1 MENKAVKPV
10 TTPVAFFLPRHLS
23 CYAVALMAACAAT
36 VHAAA
41 DAGHVTT
48 QAEETLDPI
57 VVTASKGQDTN
68 TVVRAKRIEVEQATS
83 LRDLFKQTPEVGISG
98 GMSAAQKLY
107 VRGLSERMLTVT
119 IDGAAQP
126 ESAYHHAGQIMV
138 EPELLKRVE
147 IEAGTGAATAGP
159 GALAGALRLTTKGAL
174 DLLKPGEKAGGLIKL
189 GYQSAA
195 SAKKWTVS
203 AFGRASDT
211 VDMLVSASGLDSDS
225 YQDGAGHTVPNSG
238 SDGKS
243 LFLKAGWAPLAG
255 QRLELTH
262 EQREEEGL
270 WNKRTNMLPIS
281 INPATRER
289 TRRESTA
296 LNYTLATDNPLLEL
310 HASVYQNDNRF
321 QLGLDTVDEEKL
333 GTRST
338 GLNVSNVSKSGMHR
352 VTVGLNHRQDTG
364 YATVESG
371 PLKDE
376 TAQVSGVY
384 AQDSMALS
392 EQWQAELGARYDQY
406 RYTDMVNQRFES
418 SGASPSAS
426 LIYSPVEGVTLRASH
441 ARALRGVGIIEPYLK
456 QYQDN
461 DSHIEPEKA
470 RNTELSATW
479 EQGPW
484 QWVGSV
490 FRQRIDNF
498 ISYDDVRDNLGLV
511 RTRGFS
517 TSLGYKT
524 PLWSAS
530 LGVAQSHPT
539 LNGTPL
545 NQSDSL
551 LLGNANGRTW
561 VAQIDRKL
569 PAYNLSVGWTSRL
582 VQKLNKV
589 PEGDTPKSGYDV
601 HDAYAQ
607 WQPTGKDDVT
617 VTLTIKNLFDR
628 FYYEQT
634 SFGYHPRWGSVAG
647 FPEPG
652 RDVRVAA
659 AWRF

>member
-1 MENKAVKPV
+1 MKNKTIPSV
-10 TTPVAFFLPRHLS
+10 TPSARRAISPSLS
-23 CYAVALMAACAAT
+23 RYALALMAVCAAPG
-36 VHAAA
+36 HA
-41 DAGHVTT
+41 
-48 QAEETLDPI
+48 QETLDPI

-83 LRDLFKQTPEVGISG
+83 LRDLFQQTPEVGISG

-107 VRGLSERMLTVT
+107 VRGLSERMLAVT
-119 IDGAAQP
+119 IDGAAQA

-159 GALAGALRLTTKGAL
+159 GALAGALRLSTKSAL
-174 DLLKPGEKAGGLIKL
+174 DLLKPGEKAGGLIKA

-195 SAKKWTVS
+195 SATKWTAT
-203 AFGRASDT
+203 AFGRAGDT
-211 VDMLVSASGLDSDS
+211 VDLLASASRLDSHA
-225 YQDGAGHTVPNSG
+225 YQDGAGNKVPNSA
-238 SDGKS
+238 SDAKS
-243 LFLKAGWAPLAG
+243 VFLKAGWAPVAG

-262 EQREEEGL
+262 EEREEDGL
-270 WNKRTNMLPIS
+270 WNQRTNMLPID

-296 LNYTLATDNPLLEL
+296 LNYLLTTDNPLLEL
-310 HASVYQNDNRF
+310 HAGAYLNDNRF
-321 QLGLDTVDEEKL
+321 QLGLDSATPEKL

-338 GLNVSNVSKSGMHR
+338 GLDVSNVSKLGLHR

-364 YATVESG
+364 YATVEDG

-376 TAQVSGVY
+376 TAHVDGVY
-384 AQDSMALS
+384 AQDSMALA
-392 EQWQAELGARYDQY
+392 EQWQLVVGTRYDQY
-406 RYTDMVNQRFES
+406 DYTDMANQRFSS

-426 LIYSPVEGVTLRASH
+426 LAYEPVDGLTLRASH

-456 QYQDN
+456 QFQEN
-461 DSHIEPEKA
+461 DSHIDPEKA

-484 QWVGSV
+484 QWVGTL
-490 FRQRIDNF
+490 FRQRIDHF
-498 ISYDDVRDNLGLV
+498 ISYDDVRDNMGTV
-511 RTRGFS
+511 RSRGFS
-517 TSLGYKT
+517 TSLGYKA
-524 PLWSAS
+524 PVWSAS

-539 LNGTPL
+539 LEGQPL
-545 NQSDSL
+545 SQGDSL
-551 LLGNANGRTW
+551 LLGNSNGRTW
-561 VAQIDRKL
+561 VAQVDYKL
-569 PAYNLSVGWTSRL
+569 PAYNLSLGWTSRL
-582 VQKLNKV
+582 VQKLTDV

-607 WQPTGKDDVT
+607 WQPTGKDDLT
-617 VTLTIKNLFDR
+617 VTLTIKNLFDK

-634 SFGYHPRWGSVAG
+634 SFGFHPRWGSVAG

-652 RDVRVAA
+652 RDVRVSA